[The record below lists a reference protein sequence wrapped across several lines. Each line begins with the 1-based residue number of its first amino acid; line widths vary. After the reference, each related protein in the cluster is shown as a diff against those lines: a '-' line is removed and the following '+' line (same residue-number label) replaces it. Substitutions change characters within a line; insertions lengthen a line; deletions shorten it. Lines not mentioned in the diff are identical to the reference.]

1 MGPTTNPRPK
11 QKTDLDLAID
21 QVSSGRKET
30 VHLDLEKIFGEKV
43 VVDYNSCQLV
53 EIEGARAGVWGILS
67 HDLQTLVGV
76 TRNANFLDAY
86 SRM

>member
-1 MGPTTNPRPK
+1 MGLTANPRPTH
-11 QKTDLDLAID
+11 KTDLDHAIE
-21 QVSSGRKET
+21 QVSSGKKET
-30 VHLDLEKIFGEKV
+30 VLLDLEKKFGEKV
-43 VVDYNSCQLV
+43 TVDYNSCQLV